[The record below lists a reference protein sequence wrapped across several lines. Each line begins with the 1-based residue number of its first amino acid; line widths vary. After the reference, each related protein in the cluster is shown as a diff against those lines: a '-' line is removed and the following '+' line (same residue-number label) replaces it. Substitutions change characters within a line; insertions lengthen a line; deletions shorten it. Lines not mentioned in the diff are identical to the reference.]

1 MRISDWSSDVCSS
14 DLLRAYLLGH
24 LAEGAAERRVR
35 GLVGRRLRGGRLVA
49 AASAEQDKAG
59 EEKNDVWL
67 GHAGC
72 PHGCVMIVESRKERP
87 ACGCRFTAGAGLSA
101 FGLRYVAGQGGTDRL
116 VAGLV
121 ERRAP
126 PIGRAHV

>member
-1 MRISDWSSDVCSS
+1 MCGNIR
-14 DLLRAYLLGH
+14 GH
-24 LAEGAAERRVR
+24 LDEGAAERRVR

-59 EEKNDVWL
+59 EEKNGVWL

-87 ACGCRFTAGAGLSA
+87 ARSEEHTSELQSLIRFSYA
-101 FGLRYVAGQGGTDRL
+101 FFCLTIHIFFSFFFSLLLFFSISFFLLFFFYFL
-116 VAGLV
+116 FFFFS
-121 ERRAP
+121 
-126 PIGRAHV
+126 